1 MKGINI
7 VSGVFMGLS
16 SRGQERA
23 LSLSLSLSLSFHVMG
38 FMWRPHLSLCKIN
51 ATQYFF
57 L

>member
-23 LSLSLSLSLSFHVMG
+23 LSLSLSLSLVSRNGIYVEA
-38 FMWRPHLSLCKIN
+38 PPITL
-51 ATQYFF
+51 
-57 L
+57 

>member
-23 LSLSLSLSLSFHVMG
+23 LALCLSLSLSLSLVSRNGIYVEA
-38 FMWRPHLSLCKIN
+38 PPITL
-51 ATQYFF
+51 
-57 L
+57 

>member
-23 LSLSLSLSLSFHVMG
+23 LSLSLSLSFHVMG